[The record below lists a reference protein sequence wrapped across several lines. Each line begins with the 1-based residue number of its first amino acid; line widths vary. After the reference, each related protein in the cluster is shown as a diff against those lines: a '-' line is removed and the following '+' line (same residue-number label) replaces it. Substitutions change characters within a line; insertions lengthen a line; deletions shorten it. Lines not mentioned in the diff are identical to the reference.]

1 MKTKFLFL
9 FGIISL
15 CCVSCKDD
23 EENSIGNYTPP
34 GLEGLLLDGGR
45 ISDVELY
52 CIENKQSIF
61 GLTPS
66 EYYSLVKTMPDYT
79 SFHLMVQLNEDK
91 WTYYSDNY
99 KEMHSIIEI
108 EFRNYKEE
116 SLFIYEEYEKYN
128 QPVQKAAWPEFFTA
142 YLNGEVTITCD
153 KALFGE
159 QPGTNLSSHFTITAL
174 SGCLPVG
181 IENPKLLYHFGDE
194 MPKLMSDYFV
204 DQSWLQYNYYLWLDD
219 APSEKYEELTF
230 HLTIPMIVE
239 NSRLMAAAEYKGTE
253 FNNRYTEAVFDT
265 DCKIKF
271 NWEE

>member
-116 SLFIYEEYEKYN
+116 SLFI
-128 QPVQKAAWPEFFTA
+128 
-142 YLNGEVTITCD
+142 
-153 KALFGE
+153 
-159 QPGTNLSSHFTITAL
+159 
-174 SGCLPVG
+174 
-181 IENPKLLYHFGDE
+181 
-194 MPKLMSDYFV
+194 
-204 DQSWLQYNYYLWLDD
+204 
-219 APSEKYEELTF
+219 
-230 HLTIPMIVE
+230 
-239 NSRLMAAAEYKGTE
+239 
-253 FNNRYTEAVFDT
+253 
-265 DCKIKF
+265 
-271 NWEE
+271 